1 MDRRGPE
8 RRATQDVAAILPFG
22 LAVMLLPPVILIFAT
37 PVRVLGLPLIL
48 LYVFGIWALAI
59 LSAFLI
65 ARRLADLERRPG
77 SGGPADRAEVAFRS
91 DARDDRP
98 GPS

>member
-1 MDRRGPE
+1 MDRRDPE

-22 LAVMLLPPVILIFAT
+22 LAVMVLPPVILVFAT
-37 PVRVLGLPLIL
+37 PVTVFGLPLIL

-59 LSAFLI
+59 LSAFLL
-65 ARRLADLERRPG
+65 ARRLADPERPG
-77 SGGPADRAEVAFRS
+77 SGGTADRADVAFRS

>member
-1 MDRRGPE
+1 
-8 RRATQDVAAILPFG
+8 VAAILPF
-22 LAVMLLPPVILIFAT
+22 AVAIMLLPPVILVFAT

-48 LYVFGIWALAI
+48 LYVFGLWALAI
-59 LSAFLI
+59 LSAFLL
-65 ARRLADLERRPG
+65 ARRLADFEPRPG
-77 SGGPADRAEVAFRS
+77 SGGPADLSDVALRS